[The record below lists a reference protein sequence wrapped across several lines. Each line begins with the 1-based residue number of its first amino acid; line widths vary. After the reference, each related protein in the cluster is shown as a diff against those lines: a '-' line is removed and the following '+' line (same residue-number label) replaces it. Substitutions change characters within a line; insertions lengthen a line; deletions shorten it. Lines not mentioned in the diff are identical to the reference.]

1 MEEMLRLTP
10 KARLGGLA
18 RLALLCGPAGML
30 ASCQHSPEPNEPSVA
45 GGDTPGIVEDKNPA
59 PSTQEASTKPDP
71 KSSVDTDPLPL
82 PDEENPDEENPNAKN
97 PGKNPG
103 ENNPGGKDPDVPDP
117 KKRDCDIDFLFVV
130 DNSKSMRTK
139 QKNLVNSV
147 PNFVDTL
154 IKELDHEVDF
164 HLGVITTDAY
174 FGNPAT
180 CQKLGALVTSTQ
192 GRKSSNHAC
201 GPYGEGRNY
210 MTREDPIEN
219 DFPCAATPGIDGDP
233 LERVIDGLRGAFSPE
248 LSKAG
253 GCNEGFLRDD
263 AILVTVVITDEDDGS
278 DDGLHPGSEGN
289 PAAWHKE
296 ILAVKKGD
304 PRRLVML
311 GLLAQPK
318 PNQCGG
324 NQVIIRP
331 SLRLTELLERFKDR
345 AIIGDVCAP
354 DYDPFFEK
362 AISMLD
368 LACDELVP
376 PM

>member
-1 MEEMLRLTP
+1 MVEMFRLIP
-10 KARLGGLA
+10 RARKPIEGRLGSLA
-18 RLALLCGPAGML
+18 CLALLCGPAGML
-30 ASCQHSPEPNEPSVA
+30 ASCQHASEPNEPSMA
-45 GGDTPGIVEDKNPA
+45 GGGAPGVVENKSSA
-59 PSTQEASTKPDP
+59 PSTQEPSETSNP
-71 KSSVDTDPLPL
+71 KSSVDTGTFPLP
-82 PDEENPDEENPNAKN
+82 EENDPDK
-97 PGKNPG
+97 
-103 ENNPGGKDPDVPDP
+103 KDPDEKDPDAQGP
-117 KKRDCDIDFLFVV
+117 KRDCDIDFLFVV

-154 IKELDHEVDF
+154 VKELDHEVDF
-164 HLGVITTDAY
+164 HLGVVTTDAY
-174 FGNPAT
+174 FGNPAN

-233 LERVIDGLRGAFSPE
+233 VERVIDGLRGAFSPE
-248 LSKAG
+248 MSKAG

-263 AILVTVVITDEDDGS
+263 AILVTVMITDEDDGFN
-278 DDGLHPGSEGN
+278 DIPQAGSQGD

-296 ILAVKKGD
+296 IMAIKKGD

-311 GLLAQPK
+311 GLLAQPQ
-318 PNQCGG
+318 PNQCEGD
-324 NQVIIRP
+324 QIIIRP
-331 SLRLTELLERFKDR
+331 SLRLIELLERFKDR

-354 DYDPFFEK
+354 NYDPFFEK

-376 PM
+376 PI